1 MVNRLENEP
10 INLPRS
16 LLSSLDLVLLQGQVK
31 VGSNMARRVRT
42 LTEIVG
48 LDPETGELI
57 ANTVFY
63 WNPADDSFTYSG
75 HSYIYEKVRAVRNW
89 SSLDM
94 EREVKRRIDIL
105 EYMKRI
111 GVENYRQVAKIVS
124 AYYKE
129 PDKVIEEVRA
139 KLSE

>member
-1 MVNRLENEP
+1 
-10 INLPRS
+10 
-16 LLSSLDLVLLQGQVK
+16 
-31 VGSNMARRVRT
+31 
-42 LTEIVG
+42 
-48 LDPETGELI
+48 
-57 ANTVFY
+57 
-63 WNPADDSFTYSG
+63 
-75 HSYIYEKVRAVRNW
+75 
-89 SSLDM
+89 M